1 MLLEQG
7 EVRPM
12 TTIWFQM
19 LRKIRRD
26 LTERKVPEEEQTEI
40 IQRLKTVSLKNIN
53 LRGNMLNLKEK
64 HIATVQGYYQ
74 EILKEYVTQV

>member
-1 MLLEQG
+1 
-7 EVRPM
+7 M

-19 LRKIRRD
+19 LGKIRRG

-53 LRGNMLNLKEK
+53 LRVNMLNLKEK
-64 HIATVQGYYQ
+64 HIVTVQGYYQ
-74 EILKEYVTQV
+74 EILKEYVTQA

>member
-1 MLLEQG
+1 
-7 EVRPM
+7 M
-12 TTIWFQM
+12 TTIWFRM
-19 LRKIRRD
+19 LRKIKRD

-74 EILKEYVTQV
+74 KILKEYVTQV

>member
-1 MLLEQG
+1 MLG
-7 EVRPM
+7 
-12 TTIWFQM
+12 
-19 LRKIRRD
+19 KIRRD

>member
-1 MLLEQG
+1 MES
-7 EVRPM
+7 
-12 TTIWFQM
+12 IWFQM
-19 LRKIRRD
+19 LGKIRRD
-26 LTERKVPEEEQTEI
+26 LTERKVPEEEQ
-40 IQRLKTVSLKNIN
+40 TVSLKNIN

>member
-19 LRKIRRD
+19 LGKIRRD
-26 LTERKVPEEEQTEI
+26 VTERKVPEEEQTEI

>member
-1 MLLEQG
+1 MLG
-7 EVRPM
+7 
-12 TTIWFQM
+12 
-19 LRKIRRD
+19 KIRRD

-64 HIATVQGYYQ
+64 HIATVQGNYQ

>member
-1 MLLEQG
+1 
-7 EVRPM
+7 M

-19 LRKIRRD
+19 LGKIRRD

-74 EILKEYVTQV
+74 AILKEYVTQA

>member
-19 LRKIRRD
+19 LGKIRRD

-53 LRGNMLNLKEK
+53 LKEK

>member
-7 EVRPM
+7 EVRAM

-19 LRKIRRD
+19 LGKIRRD

>member
-1 MLLEQG
+1 MEI
-7 EVRPM
+7 
-12 TTIWFQM
+12 IWFQM
-19 LRKIRRD
+19 LRKIKRN

-40 IQRLKTVSLKNIN
+40 IQKLKTVSLKNIN

>member
-1 MLLEQG
+1 
-7 EVRPM
+7 M

-19 LRKIRRD
+19 LGKIRRG

-64 HIATVQGYYQ
+64 HIVTVQGYYQ
-74 EILKEYVTQV
+74 EILKEYVTQA

>member
-1 MLLEQG
+1 MES
-7 EVRPM
+7 
-12 TTIWFQM
+12 IWFQM
-19 LRKIRRD
+19 LGKIRRD
-26 LTERKVPEEEQTEI
+26 LTEQKVPEEEQTEI

-74 EILKEYVTQV
+74 EILKEYATQV